1 MKKNSIALGIIS
13 GLIAPMIGLLCY
25 WLFSFRQVTFSEFFT
40 YFHRY
45 KLVSAALS
53 TCLVF
58 NLAVF
63 FLFLYLKWETSAKGV
78 LIATFIYGIIVV
90 LAKMNVI

>member
-13 GLIAPMIGLLCY
+13 GIIAPMIGLLCY
-25 WLFSFRQVTFSEFFT
+25 WLFSFRQMGLSEFLI

-58 NLAVF
+58 NLGVF

-78 LIATFIYGIIVV
+78 LIATFLYAIIVV
-90 LAKMNVI
+90 LAKTNVI

>member
-1 MKKNSIALGIIS
+1 MKKNSMALGIIS
-13 GLIAPMIGLLCY
+13 GIIAPMIGLLCY
-25 WLFSFRQVTFSEFFT
+25 WLFSFRQMTLSEFLT

-58 NLAVF
+58 NLAIF

-78 LIATFIYGIIVV
+78 LISTFLYAIIVV
-90 LAKMNVI
+90 LAKTNVI